1 MWNPAYRVHR
11 AAILLF
17 LVSGLSAAVSSAENL
32 PPAEESERV
41 LDLNRTV
48 ATLLEERAF
57 DEAIPLLHQA
67 LKIAKETGS
76 FEGEAGALLNFG
88 TYYEYRGLPDS
99 TIFYLEEYLERFIDS
114 DVAINMG
121 NTLGTAYLSAGFYQK
136 GLETYLKMLDLA
148 EETGEDRMKLGIT
161 INLGNSYRSLGDLPL
176 AIDSFLDVLSQA
188 EEQQDTLV
196 IALALN
202 NLASINTH
210 QQNYELSREYLQR
223 ALELNIASGNVRNQ
237 LTNHISL
244 GVLYRELQNFEET
257 FRNFQD
263 ALQLAT
269 DFEIL
274 LPQTQILYNLGTL
287 YLAFDRLDQAR
298 DYFEESLKLSR
309 ENNYRSGIYFNEYHL
324 GRVYEKMG
332 DYPHALELYR
342 SALQHSEE
350 SGSMEHIQQ
359 TLESLYTLSAA
370 TGDTASAF
378 SYLQRFSTNSDSLIQ
393 AGREEALARQEAAL
407 GFRLEQENRM
417 ALETAYRNEH
427 RNFLIVVGLLILLIL
442 LLAVTAW
449 FYKKKRDIN
458 ELLRNRTEELT
469 RVNHLKNNL
478 LSVLAHDLRAPLS
491 NLKGMVFLIRNQAL
505 EGEDII
511 KTLEDIDNKLHQG
524 IRTLTNYL
532 QWAQSQW
539 DGLEVT
545 LKPLNIHQEIESILA
560 EIVPLAQLKEIT
572 ILNKTDPNLAVK
584 ADTHLLSVIFRNLLS
599 NAIKFTHREG
609 LILLESEKYKNL
621 VNISITDN
629 GIGIPSERL
638 KYLFE
643 PKTYTTEG
651 TGGEQGTGLGLSI
664 CKDFAK
670 KQNGTLSVHS
680 VYGEGS
686 TFTLQLENALAQT
699 SSSRQMTLSAMES
712 Y

>member
-88 TYYEYRGLPDS
+88 IYYEYRGLPDS
-99 TIFYLEEYLERFIDS
+99 TIFYLEENLERFIDSDVRSEESERVLDFNRTVATLLEERAFDEAIPLLHQALKIAKETGSFEGEAGALLNFGIYYEYRGLPDSTIFYLEENLERFIDS

-244 GVLYRELQNFEET
+244 GVLYRELQNFEES

-263 ALQLAT
+263 ALKLAT

-309 ENNYRSGIYFNEYHL
+309 ENNYRSGIY
-324 GRVYEKMG
+324 
-332 DYPHALELYR
+332 
-342 SALQHSEE
+342 
-350 SGSMEHIQQ
+350 
-359 TLESLYTLSAA
+359 
-370 TGDTASAF
+370 
-378 SYLQRFSTNSDSLIQ
+378 
-393 AGREEALARQEAAL
+393 
-407 GFRLEQENRM
+407 
-417 ALETAYRNEH
+417 
-427 RNFLIVVGLLILLIL
+427 
-442 LLAVTAW
+442 
-449 FYKKKRDIN
+449 
-458 ELLRNRTEELT
+458 LR
-469 RVNHLKNNL
+469 
-478 LSVLAHDLRAPLS
+478 
-491 NLKGMVFLIRNQAL
+491 
-505 EGEDII
+505 
-511 KTLEDIDNKLHQG
+511 
-524 IRTLTNYL
+524 
-532 QWAQSQW
+532 
-539 DGLEVT
+539 
-545 LKPLNIHQEIESILA
+545 
-560 EIVPLAQLKEIT
+560 
-572 ILNKTDPNLAVK
+572 
-584 ADTHLLSVIFRNLLS
+584 
-599 NAIKFTHREG
+599 
-609 LILLESEKYKNL
+609 
-621 VNISITDN
+621 
-629 GIGIPSERL
+629 
-638 KYLFE
+638 
-643 PKTYTTEG
+643 
-651 TGGEQGTGLGLSI
+651 
-664 CKDFAK
+664 
-670 KQNGTLSVHS
+670 
-680 VYGEGS
+680 
-686 TFTLQLENALAQT
+686 
-699 SSSRQMTLSAMES
+699 
-712 Y
+712 